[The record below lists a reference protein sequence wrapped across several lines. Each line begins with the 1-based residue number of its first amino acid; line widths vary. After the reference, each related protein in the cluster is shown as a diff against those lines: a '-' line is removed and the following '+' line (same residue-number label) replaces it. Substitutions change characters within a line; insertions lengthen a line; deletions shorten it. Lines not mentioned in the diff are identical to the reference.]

1 MIYSLLGEKRMGLF
15 PAFLKLAGR
24 RCLVIGAGAVGEEK
38 IGGLLH
44 AGADVVVIAPRAT
57 RRVRAWARGGKLHW
71 KARKFRPGDLQGVFL
86 AVAATSSASLHEKI
100 YREARRRRVLCNA
113 VDDPPNC
120 DFYYGAVVRRGGL
133 QIAISTSGHSPAL
146 AQRIRKQL
154 ERKFRAEYGL
164 WLEKLGEEREKLF
177 AKPMDP
183 ARRRR
188 RLHSLASQRS
198 FEAFLRRRRPK
209 LEKARK

>member
-1 MIYSLLGEKRMGLF
+1 MSLF

-24 RCLVIGAGAVGEEK
+24 RCLVVGAGAVGAEK
-38 IGGLLH
+38 IGGLLR
-44 AGADVVVIAPRAT
+44 AGADVLVVAPRAT
-57 RRVRAWARGGKLHW
+57 RRVRAWAREGKLRW

-86 AVAATSSASLHEKI
+86 VVAATSSASLHGKI
-100 YREARRRRVLCNA
+100 YREARLRAVLCNA

-133 QIAISTSGHSPAL
+133 QIAVSTGGHSPAL
-146 AQRIRKQL
+146 AQRIRRQL
-154 ERKFRAEYGL
+154 ERKFRVEYGL
-164 WLEKLGEEREKLF
+164 WLEELGEEREKLF
-177 AKPMDP
+177 AKAMDP

-198 FEAFLRRRRPK
+198 FEAFLRRRKPK
-209 LEKARK
+209 LKKVRK